1 MKNKEEIK
9 DRNRLE
15 VALDHE
21 TSQQISFVAYNWD
34 VAASRMEQIAKDR
47 EQGLYDD
54 DGTEA
59 MAVFARLERVL
70 SALFALNGRPQAVLL
85 KGFCELL
92 EQMAADE
99 RMDRE
104 IADMMTA
111 ETSELSIQAPTIWKR
126 LGEML
131 PSVGKSD
138 GESKAVVRELYQK
151 NYIPNMEGEDA
162 LKAMQS
168 LVYEQEPDELEK
180 KRRAQLIDG
189 LIYFGENIGKLASG
203 TKQLMATGL
212 ACVQMAV
219 RLALAA
225 NDLQKK
231 EDADVDAFS

>member
-59 MAVFARLERVL
+59 MAVFVRLERVL
-70 SALFALNGRPQAVLL
+70 SALFAINGRPQAVLL
-85 KGFCELL
+85 KGFRGLL
-92 EQMAADE
+92 ERMAADE

-168 LVYEQEPDELEK
+168 LVNEQEPDELEK